1 MFNNHII
8 NWDSWLDPPYDERA
22 DHIEVDDDGRAY
34 LFGEPLDDI
43 DTSFVE
49 MEDEEIKALI
59 ESEPTNSNN
68 HIETIQTYFGGYS
81 APTPYLKNYEV

>member
-8 NWDSWLDPPYDERA
+8 NWDSRLDPPYDERA

-68 HIETIQTYFGGYS
+68 NIDKLYHIE
-81 APTPYLKNYEV
+81 P